1 MLNVESPWKHLFTQ
15 TCPPI
20 NLKGLAYSGG
30 RVFKLKLNKLY
41 FPANSQVSFT
51 NHRVKYK
58 TEIVWQ
64 IWALKFYPKPPCK
77 FMLRPLQ
84 ALPRSLG
91 SFSAIQIDPWT
102 SNSTV
107 ASDDC
112 TSIKSAVFIE
122 LQAGLATTDYRKSNI
137 KYWKNRQGK
146 FIYIFNII
154 YWSLIAHVC
163 PIVSSSLW
171 PHGL

>member
-1 MLNVESPWKHLFTQ
+1 
-15 TCPPI
+15 
-20 NLKGLAYSGG
+20 
-30 RVFKLKLNKLY
+30 
-41 FPANSQVSFT
+41 
-51 NHRVKYK
+51 
-58 TEIVWQ
+58 
-64 IWALKFYPKPPCK
+64 
-77 FMLRPLQ
+77 MLRPLQ

-137 KYWKNRQGK
+137 KY
-146 FIYIFNII
+146 
-154 YWSLIAHVC
+154 
-163 PIVSSSLW
+163 
-171 PHGL
+171 